1 MGTSRHIGRSN
12 HVRDIVGLEIQRH
25 WKVAG
30 AFALAAL
37 ALIAYAN
44 ALPNA
49 FHFDDMDGIVH
60 NPALRNVENIP
71 AFFVDIGTSGPG
83 AKDWRPFLQ
92 ITYALDYAVGGL
104 NPAVFRIT
112 NLAFHIGAAWLIFL
126 IVGEIQNIRREKK
139 SPESSV
145 SAHTA
150 GFIAAAIFVVHTVNS
165 EAVDYISSRSSVLVA
180 FLYLLAFYCYLRGF
194 FSNGEP
200 AAARWRWAGLAAFAL
215 GLGTK
220 ATAITLPAAL
230 LASEM
235 LLVIDRS
242 ENPIRAFRD
251 KPKRLIKYFPI
262 AAVGAAY
269 VLLRFILLRGYF
281 RRVLS
286 SGELTGVTSTTYL
299 LTQFRAWIYY
309 LKLFLWPY
317 PLITDFRGFGWSRS
331 LWDGRV
337 AFSLIL
343 IAAILA
349 FAWRRRKREPMLT
362 FFVLWFFISL
372 LPEASFIPLFDAVT
386 GYRAYLA
393 YAGVSVVV
401 VLLGSKFTTW
411 IVKRA
416 GVENVADARMRVGYG
431 AVLAVVVLA
440 LTLAT
445 ISRNRVWKNALTLW
459 TDVVQ
464 KDPTNARAFANLAL
478 THIEKQ
484 DYQKAGEL
492 LDQAVKLG
500 PKTGSAYMLRGYLTY
515 VLGQGD
521 LGLADLN
528 SSIQLS
534 RGVPMPFYYR
544 GEIYRKLG
552 RYDSALADYRSAL
565 ALFPAYT
572 DAYMGTALIY
582 MDKGQPQEAMEACR
596 KMTAIDRDDPRGYNC
611 LGILL
616 LEQHRAADA
625 IRIYQRGV
633 IRVPRDEGLWY
644 GLGLAY
650 QEGGMHHEAA
660 DAFDRS
666 SKLTR

>member
-1 MGTSRHIGRSN
+1 MRYPR
-12 HVRDIVGLEIQRH
+12 LC
-25 WKVAG
+25 AL
-30 AFALAAL
+30 FAIAAL
-37 ALIAYAN
+37 GLIAYFDSFGN
-44 ALPNA
+44 S
-49 FHFDDMDGIVH
+49 FHFDDLDTIVR
-60 NPALRNVENIP
+60 NPALRNLENIP
-71 AFFVDIGTSGPG
+71 AFFFDIGTSGPG

-92 ITYALDYAVGGL
+92 ITYALDYAVGGI

-112 NLAFHIGAAWLIFL
+112 NLAFHIGVAWLLFL
-126 IVGEIQNIRREKK
+126 IVGEIHKIRRDQDNRK
-139 SPESSV
+139 SFL
-145 SAHTA
+145 SAPA
-150 GFIAAAIFVVHTVNS
+150 IGFIAAAIFIVHTVNS
-165 EAVDYISSRSSVLVA
+165 EAVDYISSRSSVLAA

-194 FSNGEP
+194 FRDENQNS
-200 AAARWRWAGLAAFAL
+200 ARWRWSGLAAFL
-215 GLGTK
+215 FGVGTK
-220 ATAITLPAAL
+220 ATAITLPATL
-230 LASEM
+230 IVCEM
-235 LLVIDRS
+235 LFVVDRPQ
-242 ENPIRAFRD
+242 NPLKVFWN
-251 KPKRLIKYFPI
+251 KPKRLLKYLPL
-262 AAVGAAY
+262 ATVAAAY
-269 VLLRFILLRGYF
+269 ILLRFILLRGYF
-281 RRVLS
+281 RRVVS

-331 LWDGRV
+331 LWDGQV
-337 AFSLIL
+337 VFSLIL
-343 IAAILA
+343 IGAILA
-349 FAWRRRKREPMLT
+349 FTWRRHKRDPLLT
-362 FFVLWFFISL
+362 FFVLWFFIAL

-393 YAGVSVVV
+393 YAGVSVAA
-401 VLLGSKFTTW
+401 VLLSASFVKW
-411 IVKRA
+411 IGRRA
-416 GVENVADARMRVGYG
+416 GVGDFADVRMRVGYG

-445 ISRNRVWKNALTLW
+445 ISRNLVWRNPMTLW
-459 TDVVQ
+459 TDVVE

-478 THIEKQ
+478 TYIEKQ
-484 DYQKAGEL
+484 DYPKAREL
-492 LDQAVKLG
+492 LDHAVSLA
-500 PKTGSAYMLRGYLTY
+500 PKTSSPYMLRGYLTY

-528 SSIQLS
+528 QSIEANSSA
-534 RGVPMPFYYR
+534 PMPFYYR

-552 RYDSALADYRSAL
+552 RRDAALADYQSAL
-565 ALFPAYT
+565 ALYPSYT
-572 DAYMGTALIY
+572 DAYLGKALIH
-582 MDKGQPQEAMEACR
+582 MDAGERDQAMAACT
-596 KMTAIDRDDPRGYNC
+596 KITEIDRDDPRGYNC

-633 IRVPRDEGLWY
+633 LRVPQDEGLWY